1 MIDKIIDIYER
12 KNSNE
17 IIDLKEEI
25 IESNSA
31 RFMFVFA
38 YYFPEYIDSAFN
50 KKMIETNDV
59 RYITFMF
66 RQIKTIDDK
75 LYFNKI
81 LEYDNKDIF
90 YSLFDRR
97 VNNVDYYLQVFD
109 VYKNRNIDKYVFLTL
124 YLFFIINDEY
134 DLRMFE
140 ILKKYIPEV
149 TKENYKEKLID
160 YIDKNKEDIPTVK
173 EYTRNCYIGHNNYIP
188 DYIVLHI
195 SFDYG
200 RVIKAFY
207 NKEREVSSHFVIS
220 RKGDV
225 VNLVSLEN
233 SAWANGTSMSDTSDV
248 YYRFSKNEEIR
259 KRKDNANYYSYSIEN
274 ESIDGSLTEEQ
285 YNALII
291 TICKIIDYI
300 KNTYGVEFKID
311 EEHIIGHRDVNP
323 LVRVSCPG
331 FNFPMKKI
339 IEDVKKKYATHIS
352 K

>member
-50 KKMIETNDV
+50 KKMIETNNV

-66 RQIKTIDDK
+66 RQIKTIDEK

-97 VNNVDYYLQVFD
+97 VNNIDYYLQAFD

-149 TKENYKEKLID
+149 TKEN
-160 YIDKNKEDIPTVK
+160 
-173 EYTRNCYIGHNNYIP
+173 
-188 DYIVLHI
+188 
-195 SFDYG
+195 
-200 RVIKAFY
+200 
-207 NKEREVSSHFVIS
+207 
-220 RKGDV
+220 
-225 VNLVSLEN
+225 
-233 SAWANGTSMSDTSDV
+233 
-248 YYRFSKNEEIR
+248 
-259 KRKDNANYYSYSIEN
+259 
-274 ESIDGSLTEEQ
+274 
-285 YNALII
+285 
-291 TICKIIDYI
+291 
-300 KNTYGVEFKID
+300 
-311 EEHIIGHRDVNP
+311 
-323 LVRVSCPG
+323 
-331 FNFPMKKI
+331 
-339 IEDVKKKYATHIS
+339 
-352 K
+352 